1 MSSLNHFALDE
12 SNVFDANRMALL
24 CLMYDKA
31 NGLTK
36 DAKTT
41 ITNHI
46 KTLGYEPFNINDID
60 TMVYK
65 MAIKLKIP
73 RDQVKTS
80 PEWLA
85 EMGDTRVKEFGAMR
99 LEQLQQFV
107 KYPDLYKFYTFLTWG
122 ELAKLGYTQY
132 Y

>member
-1 MSSLNHFALDE
+1 MSFNHFAIDNT
-12 SNVFDANRMALL
+12 NVYDANRMALL
-24 CLMYDKA
+24 CLMHDKA

-46 KTLGYEPFNINDID
+46 KTLGYTPFNINDVD

-99 LEQLQQFV
+99 LEQLNQHL

-122 ELAKLGYTQY
+122 ELEKLGYTQY

>member
-1 MSSLNHFALDE
+1 MSYLNHFALDDTD
-12 SNVFDANRMALL
+12 VFDANRMALL

-31 NGLTK
+31 NGLTNNVT
-36 DAKTT
+36 TT

-60 TMVYK
+60 TMIYQ

-73 RDQVKTS
+73 RDQVKNS

-85 EMGDTRVKEFGAMR
+85 EIGDTRVKEFGAMR
-99 LEQLQQFV
+99 LAQLQQFI

-122 ELAKLGYTQY
+122 ELAKLGYTGY

>member
-1 MSSLNHFALDE
+1 MSSIFALDDT
-12 SNVFDANRMALL
+12 NVYDANRMALL

-31 NGLTK
+31 NGKTK
-36 DAKTT
+36 DVKQT
-41 ITNHI
+41 ILNHI
-46 KTLGYEPFNINDID
+46 KTLGYEPYNINDVD

-73 RDQVKTS
+73 RDQVKST

-85 EMGDTRVKEFGAMR
+85 EMGDTKAREFSAMR
-99 LEQLQQFV
+99 LDQLQEFV
-107 KYPDLYKFYTFLTWG
+107 KYPNLMKFYTALTWG
-122 ELAKLGYTQY
+122 ELARLGYTQY